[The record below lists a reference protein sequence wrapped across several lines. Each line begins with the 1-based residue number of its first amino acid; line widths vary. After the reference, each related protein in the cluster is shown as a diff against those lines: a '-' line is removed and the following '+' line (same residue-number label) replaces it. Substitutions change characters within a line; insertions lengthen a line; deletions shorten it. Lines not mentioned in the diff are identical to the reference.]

1 MKKTKMQR
9 TRELVNDMVDLFES
23 NRKSGEIKDA
33 DDLVMRE
40 KKADN
45 LCEKYSISKGEFLLA
60 TQRLVEVAAVLYPDD
75 TINISF

>member
-45 LCEKYSISKGEFLLA
+45 LCEKYSISKGD
-60 TQRLVEVAAVLYPDD
+60 TQWDL
-75 TINISF
+75 